1 MLFHKKI
8 KQLYRFHETTR
19 LLIQVQDQQIG
30 RLLTRVYELEE
41 KTHYL
46 HSQLEEAL
54 DADV

>member
-1 MLFHKKI
+1 MRLSKKV
-8 KQLYRFHETTR
+8 KELYRYHETTR

-46 HSQLEEAL
+46 HIQLEEAL